1 MNISEKPRFVNG
13 MPDSAG
19 NIEVIQS
26 SLKASLGG
34 RDRDR
39 LDEDVAAASK
49 RVLLHNI
56 EFLPASAP
64 YSIQRDT
71 LRAKYIPLNSAPT
84 QSRPWGDGST
94 PQHQAMT
101 SSAHS
106 DKNGDSLPSPR
117 VVLYPEEKVKMEWSR
132 MTRIGA
138 GLVNMGNTC
147 FFNSTLQCLTYTA
160 PLVNYCFTNDH
171 REKCKKKDFCMMCEV
186 QDHIRTSLDCGGRS
200 IKPHSML
207 QKLRCIAKHMKWGRQ
222 EDAHEFLR
230 FLVDHLQ
237 QSCLHGETKLD
248 RFSKETT
255 VINQIFGGYLRSQVT
270 CLRCQG
276 KSNTFDPFMDL
287 SLDIKGVNTV
297 EDALLKYVKP
307 ETLDN
312 DNAYKCPKC
321 KNKVRAQKRFTIQK
335 APNVLTLQLNRF
347 DFNRHLSGKI
357 NRFIRYPEK
366 VNLRN
371 FMSQKQGEPVL
382 YHLYGV
388 VVHSGHS
395 SDHGHYYSYVKSP
408 SKTWYCMND
417 SSVHQVNANTVFNS
431 DAYVLFYARINRNIS
446 AAHSGPNNVHAK
458 NSSPVKVPF
467 SSVMIQN
474 HLKQEKTQMVNG
486 IHGKATSELGTPIK
500 RQQPAGSSLSSSSV
514 ANGPKIV
521 PHGTSPSALPGAH
534 NKISFPIL
542 TPQQKKQLH
551 LQQQK
556 DDGKRIVLQIKHG
569 NSTTMEKSPDG
580 KSKVVNG
587 GGSNKPAAQLK
598 SSGLVPYNDDSD
610 SEQENNSAGGN
621 SVRLNKSPHHRTT
634 DVASTSSSASGGS
647 YIQASG
653 DHHHHHNYASVRS
666 IPLPS
671 DSGDGHKSGISSTHK
686 TSVSSD
692 MQNLSQTKDG
702 SRSPHVHQM
711 HSQNGIKQSPR
722 SSDTHRWK
730 GSSSPSSSSQHSWVS
745 KKVNAQGN
753 TATTTTTSTT
763 TSSTTTTRAPLTRS
777 PPHVAGDGDDDDD
790 DDHSSPWPTPSIE
803 INDKHGTPPQRRPV
817 LTYCKETVRD
827 DMRWPRTRFGH
838 VARRNCSGGQTGVAK
853 WQCLSTGWF
862 KFGPDLSDCVSVW
875 LDAQL
880 KSVESET
887 PVNEAAAELS
897 ESVKSRPMT
906 SGDLK
911 LAATKMLPTLGKGL
925 QRDMG
930 VIPPM
935 LRKRRMKKFKK
946 DVMNT
951 GSHLLSEDNQESW
964 QGLSRQDRVWSATS
978 LLLSMEDTGFQS
990 AAVMDLGA
998 SEVTVDENI
1007 VMEVSVLDTGTSQRD
1022 VVFPSSSSLAH
1033 TPWSTSSD
1041 SITLTRDS
1049 VREAGGT
1056 GRLNVVFSIYR
1067 NMNEL
1072 IQPED
1077 NKLPSMPSDP
1087 DFNSGTIRDSE
1098 KDGKR
1103 RQPSVIVNTNIIS
1116 ASVHGR
1122 RPGMRLADP
1131 VRFTLHHLQPNNEA
1145 VPACSFWDVDQSAK
1159 SGRWS
1164 QDGCRMLDTNL
1175 THTTCECD
1183 HLTNFAVL
1191 MDISGTELSRDAEL
1205 GLIWV
1210 TYIGCAL
1217 SIICLLLAWITFT
1230 VFKNLQ
1236 CDRNTIHKNLVLTLM
1251 LAELVFLAG
1260 IAQVEHK
1267 ILCSII
1273 AGVLHFLFLSAF
1285 AWMCLEGV
1293 QLYVMLVE
1301 VFEQERSRLPW
1312 YYLFGYGTPVIIVA
1326 VSAGVNYQGYGTD
1339 KHCWL
1344 STENHFIWS
1353 FVGPVLVVMLVN
1365 IVMLGIAIY
1374 IMCRHSNMSA
1384 TMKERSKVTK
1394 FRAWVKGAVVLMVL
1408 LGVTWLVGLLF
1419 LNKHM
1424 VVMAYLFTI
1433 LNSLQGLFIFLFH
1446 CIMNEKVQ
1454 KEYRKVARRTSWLPD
1469 CIRINYGGYNG
1480 GATTSPNASS
1490 GSGNFLS
1497 RLFGQGRKQS
1507 AASTNSSARPFLQK
1521 DAHLR
1526 SDGENSSSRDNSTAP
1541 SSLNGYVY
1549 NPQMYSNGHSKAPL
1563 LMNNNGGVKGSN
1575 NGQLLTP
1582 CYETLDGVAGDLS
1595 EYLECSVVN
1604 SEFVSEY
1611 CQDNMQVSQ
1620 ERRRYSTGSE
1630 DSEMMSSQL
1639 PVPHVMDHDN
1649 LSNLSVASSTRK
1661 PASFAMTSDL
1671 GDHADLDDPN
1681 YEEPLP
1687 GDGQLDLLQY
1697 IIPAKK
1703 RNGEEEDSGC
1713 DTTQDRRTRVCVGEN
1728 RHLSPAAAAAS
1739 EGKSSSLNK
1748 LTKPAGLSLSSI
1760 PETTDPS
1767 SPQHSSTPNLQFV
1780 PGYVAPLP
1788 HATSSPI
1795 TNGPPDMSLFPS
1807 AVAAACPVVSSPDSD
1822 KSSLPNLAVDPL
1834 TVEVTDNGSHD
1845 SDHKK
1850 RHSSGADLQFS
1861 PFKFS
1866 SSDC

>member
-1 MNISEKPRFVNG
+1 

-763 TSSTTTTRAPLTRS
+763 TSS
-777 PPHVAGDGDDDDD
+777 
-790 DDHSSPWPTPSIE
+790 SSALFQAS
-803 INDKHGTPPQRRPV
+803 
-817 LTYCKETVRD
+817 
-827 DMRWPRTRFGH
+827 
-838 VARRNCSGGQTGVAK
+838 
-853 WQCLSTGWF
+853 
-862 KFGPDLSDCVSVW
+862 
-875 LDAQL
+875 
-880 KSVESET
+880 
-887 PVNEAAAELS
+887 AA
-897 ESVKSRPMT
+897 
-906 SGDLK
+906 
-911 LAATKMLPTLGKGL
+911 GKG
-925 QRDMG
+925 G
-930 VIPPM
+930 VVALELPP
-935 LRKRRMKKFKK
+935 
-946 DVMNT
+946 
-951 GSHLLSEDNQESW
+951 
-964 QGLSRQDRVWSATS
+964 
-978 LLLSMEDTGFQS
+978 
-990 AAVMDLGA
+990 
-998 SEVTVDENI
+998 
-1007 VMEVSVLDTGTSQRD
+1007 
-1022 VVFPSSSSLAH
+1022 VVNVSSSSSS
-1033 TPWSTSSD
+1033 TPSCSARVKAT
-1041 SITLTRDS
+1041 
-1049 VREAGGT
+1049 AG
-1056 GRLNVVFSIYR
+1056 N
-1067 NMNEL
+1067 
-1072 IQPED
+1072 
-1077 NKLPSMPSDP
+1077 
-1087 DFNSGTIRDSE
+1087 
-1098 KDGKR
+1098 
-1103 RQPSVIVNTNIIS
+1103 
-1116 ASVHGR
+1116 
-1122 RPGMRLADP
+1122 
-1131 VRFTLHHLQPNNEA
+1131 
-1145 VPACSFWDVDQSAK
+1145 
-1159 SGRWS
+1159 
-1164 QDGCRMLDTNL
+1164 
-1175 THTTCECD
+1175 
-1183 HLTNFAVL
+1183 
-1191 MDISGTELSRDAEL
+1191 
-1205 GLIWV
+1205 
-1210 TYIGCAL
+1210 
-1217 SIICLLLAWITFT
+1217 
-1230 VFKNLQ
+1230 
-1236 CDRNTIHKNLVLTLM
+1236 
-1251 LAELVFLAG
+1251 
-1260 IAQVEHK
+1260 
-1267 ILCSII
+1267 
-1273 AGVLHFLFLSAF
+1273 
-1285 AWMCLEGV
+1285 
-1293 QLYVMLVE
+1293 
-1301 VFEQERSRLPW
+1301 
-1312 YYLFGYGTPVIIVA
+1312 
-1326 VSAGVNYQGYGTD
+1326 
-1339 KHCWL
+1339 
-1344 STENHFIWS
+1344 
-1353 FVGPVLVVMLVN
+1353 
-1365 IVMLGIAIY
+1365 
-1374 IMCRHSNMSA
+1374 
-1384 TMKERSKVTK
+1384 
-1394 FRAWVKGAVVLMVL
+1394 
-1408 LGVTWLVGLLF
+1408 WLV
-1419 LNKHM
+1419 
-1424 VVMAYLFTI
+1424 
-1433 LNSLQGLFIFLFH
+1433 QP
-1446 CIMNEKVQ
+1446 Q
-1454 KEYRKVARRTSWLPD
+1454 D
-1469 CIRINYGGYNG
+1469 C
-1480 GATTSPNASS
+1480 APSPR
-1490 GSGNFLS
+1490 GSCS
-1497 RLFGQGRKQS
+1497 
-1507 AASTNSSARPFLQK
+1507 STNSV
-1521 DAHLR
+1521 
-1526 SDGENSSSRDNSTAP
+1526 NSTTGWTVESKG
-1541 SSLNGYVY
+1541 SS
-1549 NPQMYSNGHSKAPL
+1549 SNGHSSKL
-1563 LMNNNGGVKGSN
+1563 QKSDVENGFSNKSFFFSSVTSSSEKIKPTDNDGS
-1575 NGQLLTP
+1575 
-1582 CYETLDGVAGDLS
+1582 
-1595 EYLECSVVN
+1595 
-1604 SEFVSEY
+1604 
-1611 CQDNMQVSQ
+1611 
-1620 ERRRYSTGSE
+1620 
-1630 DSEMMSSQL
+1630 SSQRL
-1639 PVPHVMDHDN
+1639 NTKSEKKDVPRKSLFGLKSPDRKREKKSPFELEVPRTPVDISDTRGLLVSPSSSAASDSGLRKVKKHKKKQKHKDQDASGRDDEVRDD
-1649 LSNLSVASSTRK
+1649 SSSRSDSVSSKKKKKHKHKKVKVEKQKKKYRKDWDSSDSDSSYDKRHTYKKQKRSRCDSDSSDSSQNSKGRNKRASKSSHSEEDYEWVEKTIDTPPPRESFVPYKSKASVQAWNHYVKDDLAPRK
-1661 PASFAMTSDL
+1661 N
-1671 GDHADLDDPN
+1671 GDHSKLKAQW
-1681 YEEPLP
+1681 
-1687 GDGQLDLLQY
+1687 DGTRVPKIARDIGGSSLTLGNVSSWDGGKNHVDQE
-1697 IIPAKK
+1697 I
-1703 RNGEEEDSGC
+1703 EEEK
-1713 DTTQDRRTRVCVGEN
+1713 
-1728 RHLSPAAAAAS
+1728 LS
-1739 EGKSSSLNK
+1739 
-1748 LTKPAGLSLSSI
+1748 
-1760 PETTDPS
+1760 
-1767 SPQHSSTPNLQFV
+1767 
-1780 PGYVAPLP
+1780 
-1788 HATSSPI
+1788 
-1795 TNGPPDMSLFPS
+1795 
-1807 AVAAACPVVSSPDSD
+1807 
-1822 KSSLPNLAVDPL
+1822 
-1834 TVEVTDNGSHD
+1834 
-1845 SDHKK
+1845 KK
-1850 RHSSGADLQFS
+1850 RHWSEEYNEELDSGKVKKTKRLKEDHGFNSSYN
-1861 PFKFS
+1861 PFQHHQSLKSGDKHRDAS
-1866 SSDC
+1866 SSSWSQDHSYHQHHDHHYHKKSQLSSSSSSSSHPWRHNDYQTYSKNNSNRFKPYRSQTSTFSY